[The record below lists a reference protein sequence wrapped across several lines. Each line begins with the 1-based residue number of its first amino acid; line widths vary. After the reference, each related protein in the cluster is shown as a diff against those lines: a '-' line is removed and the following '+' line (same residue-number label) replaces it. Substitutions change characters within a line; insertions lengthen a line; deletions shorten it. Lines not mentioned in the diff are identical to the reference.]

1 MRFLTVAEREL
12 RTAAKRKGTQRARW
26 ITAALFL
33 GLLLW
38 LFWVFNAASRRG
50 AGLEIFQACVA
61 LAFAYCLVVGTAVT
75 ADCVSSERREDT
87 LGLLFLTNLNSA
99 EIVAGKFCSTAL
111 SAVYRL
117 VSIFPVLALPMLMG
131 GVTLAHFWK
140 TILALLVTIFFA
152 MASGFVAT
160 SVCRRQFTAIA
171 FALGL
176 GILFGTGPM
185 ALAASLRALAPAAS
199 AGWADKLAAFC
210 PLYTLVSA
218 VGARVFGANEYWFSL
233 LAVTGVAFSWMTFV
247 TWRLARTWRDRPRA
261 RLLVDRF
268 PFFKRWRGRGNAGQI
283 ALRRRLLD
291 INPFFWLAGRKQ
303 ISSPVF
309 LGLAVVMAVVCSFV
323 LAPWFGR
330 VFGPGAGTVSPMIGH
345 LFAWL
350 WTGLALHL
358 MTAYLAAMAASQRLA
373 EDKQSGALELVLSTP
388 TSERTIAR
396 GLWLAYGRRLFGPA
410 LLATLVHLFFIWQCL
425 STFLLEES
433 GNYFRGATEW
443 QIFWSALWDQPLN
456 GRALEWH
463 FGFMLRC
470 GLLAL
475 ALLMLAWVTLGWVG
489 RWLGLRMKH
498 PGFAPVVALACVFVP
513 PALVFSLA
521 CYVAD
526 ELGLD
531 RLPERQFIPA
541 MMWLAVAIVVG
552 HYALLSG
559 WARWHLRRDFRT
571 IVMNRFQ
578 PASLRPWWRI
588 SRRALTRVAQG
599 LAAMIAL
606 LALLVVGFYAYQNWI
621 GQRRWAA
628 FQREVKRQGG
638 SLDFARLLPGPVPDD
653 SNLARSPAFQ
663 AVLNRTNQAG
673 PRVYH
678 AALLMNS
685 ANLGTPNANIAWKW
699 TSQDFLPLGYA
710 AELLFQTNT
719 PPSRTRFNRPT
730 YRGPARD
737 INRPDAAAG
746 VVQGF
751 RSHDEILD
759 ALAGAARLPFFQA
772 FNNRT
777 AVAVLRPVTR
787 ELQALEQVHCLF
799 QLRACARLVGNDVA
813 AAREDLLTCLR
824 LANLARQSPDA
835 RSTARA
841 QALLTAS
848 LQPLWEGL
856 AQHQWTEPQLTAF
869 QKELAGFNFLA
880 DYTNAVPRVVLAQI
894 EIWRARTEAR
904 SRPLTMLQ
912 SRATAEAWVRARQ
925 PRAWWLAECIQLHQA
940 GQRAIERMDVAA
952 GRAGTGIDW
961 NDLNGLSLDGDV
973 HNLLQ
978 QQNWGANAASVAFSQ
993 NAVNQAIIACAL
1005 ERHLLA
1011 HGKYPDKL
1019 EDLRPA
1025 YLEEIP
1031 SDPMRG
1037 RPMIYQ
1043 RTDDRHY
1050 ILRSVGPNEVDDRK
1064 NPSSDDWLWSFP
1076 TNAPAIK

>member
-12 RTAAKRKGTQRARW
+12 RTAAKRKGTHRARW

-33 GLLLW
+33 GLLVW
-38 LFWVFNAASRRG
+38 LFWVLDGASRRG
-50 AGLEIFQACVA
+50 AGLQIFQAYVA
-61 LAFAYCLVVGTAVT
+61 LTFAYCLLVGTAVT
-75 ADCVSSERREDT
+75 ADCLSSERREDT

-117 VSIFPVLALPMLMG
+117 AAIFPMLALPMLMG
-131 GVTLAHFWK
+131 GITLAHFWK

-176 GILFGTGPM
+176 GILFGVGPM
-185 ALAASLRALAPAAS
+185 AAAASIHAWKPTVA
-199 AGWADKLAAFC
+199 WADKLAGFC

-218 VGARVFGANEYWFSL
+218 EGARVFGANYYWYSL
-233 LAVTGVAFSWMTFV
+233 LAVTGVAFAWLALV
-247 TWRLARTWRDRPRA
+247 TWRLARTWRDRPKA
-261 RLLVDRF
+261 RLLFDGF
-268 PFFKRWRGRGNAGQI
+268 PFFKRWRRAGGAGQI

-309 LGLAVVMAVVCSFV
+309 LGLAVVMAVVCSYV
-323 LAPWFGR
+323 MAPWFGR
-330 VFGPGAGTVSPMIGH
+330 LFGAGTGVVSPMIGH
-345 LFAWL
+345 LFAWM

-425 STFLLEES
+425 SMFLLEEF
-433 GNYFRGATEW
+433 GNYSRGATEW
-443 QIFWSALWDQPLN
+443 QLFWNALLDQPLN
-456 GRALEWH
+456 GRAVEWT

-470 GLLAL
+470 VTLAL

-513 PALVFSLA
+513 PALVFSIA
-521 CYVAD
+521 CYLAD
-526 ELGLD
+526 VLRLD
-531 RLPERQFIPA
+531 QLPERQFFPC
-541 MMWLAVAIVVG
+541 MMWLAVAIGVG

-559 WARWHLRRDFRT
+559 WAHWHLRRDFRT

-588 SRRALTRVAQG
+588 SRRALTRLAQG
-599 LAAMIAL
+599 LAATTAL
-606 LALLVVGFYAYQNWI
+606 LVLIVVGFYAYQNWI

-638 SLDFARLLPGPVPDD
+638 SLDLARFLPVPVPDD
-653 SNLARSPAFQ
+653 SNLARSPAFR
-663 AVLNRTNQAG
+663 AVLNGTNQSVA
-673 PRVYH
+673 RV
-678 AALLMNS
+678 LQGVQLMNPTYPGS
-685 ANLGTPNANIAWKW
+685 PNVNMVLKW
-699 TSQDFLPLGYA
+699 GRQDFLPLSHV
-710 AELLFQTNT
+710 AEVLFQTN
-719 PPSRTRFNRPT
+719 PPANRTRFNRPT
-730 YRGPARD
+730 YGAPAQD
-737 INRPDAAAG
+737 TNRADAAAG
-746 VVQGF
+746 VVQGL
-751 RSHDEILD
+751 RPHDEIMD
-759 ALAGAARLPFFQA
+759 ALAQAARLPFFQV
-772 FNNRT
+772 FTHRT
-777 AVAVLRPVTR
+777 AVAVLRPATP
-787 ELQALEQVHCLF
+787 ELQALEQMHYLF
-799 QLRACARLVGNDVA
+799 QVRACARLVGNDTA
-813 AAREDLLTCLR
+813 AASEDLLTSLR
-824 LANLARQSPDA
+824 LANLARQSPDT
-835 RSTARA
+835 RSSARA

-856 AQHQWTEPQLTAF
+856 VQHQWTAPQLTVF
-869 QKELAGFNFLA
+869 QQELAGFNVLA
-880 DYTNAVPRVVLAQI
+880 DYTNAVSRVVLAQI
-894 EIWRARTEAR
+894 ETWRARSEAKP
-904 SRPLTMLQ
+904 SPFTMPQ
-912 SRATAEAWVRARQ
+912 DRGDAEAWVRAWQ
-925 PRAWWLAECIQLHQA
+925 PRAWWLADCILLHQA
-940 GQRAIERMDVAA
+940 GRQAIDEMDVAA
-952 GRAGTGIDW
+952 GRASAGANW
-961 NDLNGLSLDGDV
+961 NNLDGLSLDSDV
-973 HNLLQ
+973 HYLLQ
-978 QQNWGANAASVAFSQ
+978 QQNWGANSGSVAFSQ
-993 NAVNQAIIACAL
+993 NALNQAIIACAL

-1011 HGKYPDKL
+1011 QGKYPDEL

-1025 YLEEIP
+1025 YLEKIP
-1031 SDPMRG
+1031 NDPMRG
-1037 RPMIYQ
+1037 RPMSYQ

-1050 ILRSVGPNEVDDRK
+1050 ILRSVGPNAVDDRK